1 MKRGLEKTT
10 NNLSE
15 SHESAKMLED
25 VGCPDDSSVEHASE
39 VEEDLQDQPELLAGP
54 KILIVDDD
62 VHLCKFLSREFRRR
76 HCSVK
81 VCHDGE
87 NAYDT
92 IQSTPFNLVI
102 LDLNLPKMSGVAV
115 LKKVRLSMPRL
126 PILVLT
132 AKNRTEDIV
141 SVFGYGADDYVI
153 KPFSFLELMARIRS
167 LLRRSSTSMTSSSV
181 VGDLVINREEHWVKR
196 RERRID
202 LTAREFA
209 LLDYLMNNVGKAVSR
224 ATLLREVWNIE
235 SDSTSNIVDV
245 YMKYLRDK
253 IDHDEEVKLI
263 RTVRGIG
270 YALSNE

>member
-1 MKRGLEKTT
+1 MKRGLENTT

-15 SHESAKMLED
+15 SNESAKVLED

-92 IQSTPFNLVI
+92 IQSASFNLVI

-115 LKKVRLSMPRL
+115 LKKVRLGMPRL

-253 IDHDEEVKLI
+253 IDHDEEVRLI

>member
-1 MKRGLEKTT
+1 MT
-10 NNLSE
+10 NILSE
-15 SHESAKMLED
+15 SVLESPKVPENA
-25 VGCPDDSSVEHASE
+25 GCPVDSFVESVAEA
-39 VEEDLQDQPELLAGP
+39 EEDRQDQSELLAGP
-54 KILIVDDD
+54 KILIVDGDAY
-62 VHLCKFLSREFRRR
+62 LCNFLSREFRRR
-76 HCSVK
+76 HCSVR

-87 NAYDT
+87 DAYDT
-92 IQSTPFNLVI
+92 VQSAFFNLVI

-115 LKKVRLSMPRL
+115 LKKVRLSKPRL

-167 LLRRSSTSMTSSSV
+167 LLRRNSTSMVSSST
-181 VGDLVINREEHWVKR
+181 VGDLIINREEHWVKR

-209 LLDYLMNNVGKAVSR
+209 LLDYLMNNVGKAISR

-235 SDSTSNIVDV
+235 SDATSNIVDV

-253 IDHDEEVKLI
+253 IDHDEKVKLI

-270 YALSNE
+270 YVLNNE

>member
-1 MKRGLEKTT
+1 MT
-10 NNLSE
+10 NILSE
-15 SHESAKMLED
+15 SVLESPKVPENA
-25 VGCPDDSSVEHASE
+25 GCPGNLFVESVAEA
-39 VEEDLQDQPELLAGP
+39 EEDLQDQSELLAGP
-54 KILIVDDD
+54 KILIVDGDA
-62 VHLCKFLSREFRRR
+62 HLCNFLSREFRRR
-76 HCSVK
+76 HCSVR

-87 NAYDT
+87 DAYDT
-92 IQSTPFNLVI
+92 VQSAFFNLVI

-115 LKKVRLSMPRL
+115 LKKVRLSKPRL

-167 LLRRSSTSMTSSSV
+167 LLRRNSTSMVSSST
-181 VGDLVINREEHWVKR
+181 VGDLIINREEHWVKR

-209 LLDYLMNNVGKAVSR
+209 LLDYLMNNVGKAISR

-235 SDSTSNIVDV
+235 SDATSNIVDV

-253 IDHDEEVKLI
+253 IDHDEKVKLI

-270 YALSNE
+270 YVLNNE

>member
-1 MKRGLEKTT
+1 M
-10 NNLSE
+10 NDNLIE
-15 SHESAKMLED
+15 SVVKSTKVPGTPA
-25 VGCPDDSSVEHASE
+25 CPDNFSGEYVT
-39 VEEDLQDQPELLAGP
+39 EENLQDISELPIGP
-54 KILIVDDD
+54 KILVVDED
-62 VHLCKFLSREFRRR
+62 VNLCKFLTREFRRR
-76 HCSVK
+76 HCSVR

-92 IQSTPFNLVI
+92 IQESFFNLVI

-115 LKKVRLSMPRL
+115 LKKVRLSKPRL

-141 SVFGYGADDYVI
+141 SVFGLGADDYVI

-167 LLRRSSTSMTSSSV
+167 LLRRNATSPVSSSM
-181 VGDLVINREEHWVKR
+181 VGDLIINREEHWVKR

-224 ATLLREVWNIE
+224 TILLREVWNIE

-253 IDHDEEVKLI
+253 IDHEEKVKLI
-263 RTVRGIG
+263 RTVRGVG
-270 YALSNE
+270 YVLSNE